1 MQIPFEVDPSEKVE
15 KGAEKSE
22 SVNPQNAQN
31 SESPKSPQELASKHP
46 PKPLTVTKLT
56 RQISLLLEG
65 KFRSLTVEAE
75 MSNVKKAASGHWY
88 FSLKDDQSQI
98 RGVMFRNAASG
109 LRFEPENGLEVV
121 VQGNLTVYQ
130 LRGEYQLMVFSMEP
144 KGLGALQLAFE
155 QLKAKL
161 EAEGLFAPEHK
172 LAIPFLPR
180 KIGIV
185 TSSTGAVIHDML
197 TVLKRR
203 FPGIPVL
210 FFPAAVQGETAAPSL
225 VEGILHLNT
234 LRESEQ
240 LDVLIVGRGG
250 GSMEDLWAFN
260 DEKLA
265 REIFAS
271 EIPVISAVGHETDF
285 TIADFVSD
293 LRAPTPSAALELA
306 VPNKQDLKYNVSQKQ
321 ERLQRTLLQLLE
333 RLRENYEA
341 LLRRLASPSAALR
354 QYAQR
359 VDDLDSLL
367 HERTK
372 HQLENLRNR
381 TSGISDKLF
390 LLSPERE
397 LSAHLHNLKILQ
409 ERLIRLV
416 DIFHKKQCDSVRQQI
431 DLLDSLSPLSVMH
444 RGYSVALD
452 EKGKSLRSVKEVHS
466 GEELQVRLEDGTL
479 QTKVV
484 SVKTKQRN

>member
-1 MQIPFEVDPSEKVE
+1 MQIPFEVDPPEKVE
-15 KGAEKSE
+15 NRDEKSE
-22 SVNPQNAQN
+22 IL
-31 SESPKSPQELASKHP
+31 SPQDQESSQSQPESLPKQQQ
-46 PKPLTVTKLT
+46 KPLTVTQLT

-65 KFRSLTVEAE
+65 KFQSLIVEAE
-75 MSNVKKAASGHWY
+75 LSNVKKAASGHWY

-98 RGVMFRNAASG
+98 RGVMFRNAAAG
-109 LRFEPENGLEVV
+109 LRFEPDNGLEVV
-121 VQGNLTVYQ
+121 VRGNITVYQ
-130 LRGEYQLMVFSMEP
+130 MRGDYQLMVSSMEP

-161 EAEGLFAPEHK
+161 EEEGLFAPEK
-172 LAIPFLPR
+172 KRLIPFLPR

-197 TVLKRR
+197 TVLERR

-210 FFPAAVQGETAAPSL
+210 FFPAAVQGETAVPSL
-225 VEGILHLNT
+225 VEGINHMNNI
-234 LRESEQ
+234 RESAQ
-240 LDVLIVGRGG
+240 IDVLIVGRGG

-265 REIFAS
+265 RAIFGS

-293 LRAPTPSAALELA
+293 LRAPTPSSALELA
-306 VPNKQDLKYNVSQKQ
+306 VPNKKDLKYTVSQKQ
-321 ERLQRTLLQLLE
+321 ERLQGTLLQMLG
-333 RLRENYEA
+333 RLQEKFEA
-341 LLRRLASPSAALR
+341 AQRRLASPSTALR

-372 HQLENLRNR
+372 QQLQNLRNR
-381 TSGISDKLF
+381 KSGIAEKLF

-397 LSAHLHNLKILQ
+397 LAPQGHTLKILQ
-409 ERLIRLV
+409 DRLIRAIGLL
-416 DIFHKKQCDSVRQQI
+416 HKKQSDSVRQQI

-452 EKGKSLRSVKEVHS
+452 KKGKSLRSVKKIHS
-466 GEELQVRLEDGTL
+466 GEELQLRLEDGTL
-479 QTKVV
+479 QTKVM
-484 SVKTKQRN
+484 SVKTEQKT

>member
-1 MQIPFEVDPSEKVE
+1 MQIPFEVDPPEKA
-15 KGAEKSE
+15 GNSSAKSKTLNPL
-22 SVNPQNAQN
+22 SPQNPQ
-31 SESPKSPQELASKHP
+31 SPQEAAAKQP
-46 PKPLTVTKLT
+46 PKSLTVTQLT
-56 RQISLLLEG
+56 RQITLLLEG
-65 KFRSLTVEAE
+65 KFRSLSVEAE
-75 MSNVKKAASGHWY
+75 LSNVKKAASGHWY
-88 FSLKDDQSQI
+88 FSLKDEQSQI
-98 RGVMFRNAASG
+98 RGVMFRNAAAG

-121 VQGNLTVYQ
+121 VRGNLTVYQ
-130 LRGEYQLMVFSMEP
+130 LRGEYQLMVSSMEP
-144 KGLGALQLAFE
+144 KGLGALQLAYE
-155 QLKAKL
+155 QLKINL

-172 LAIPFLPR
+172 RPIPFLPR

-185 TSSTGAVIHDML
+185 TSPTGAVIHDML
-197 TVLKRR
+197 TVLERR
-203 FPGIPVL
+203 FSGIPVL
-210 FFPAAVQGETAAPSL
+210 FFPAAVQGETAAPAL
-225 VEGILHLNT
+225 AEGIRHLNT
-234 LRESEQ
+234 LRESAQ

-265 REIFAS
+265 RAIFAS

-306 VPNKQDLKYNVSQKQ
+306 VPNKEDLKYNVSQKQ
-321 ERLQRTLLQLLE
+321 ERLQRTLLQMLD
-333 RLRENYEA
+333 RLRENFEA
-341 LLRRLASPSAALR
+341 ALRRLASPSAALR

-372 HQLENLRNR
+372 RQLENLRNR
-381 TSGISDKLF
+381 TSGIAEKLF
-390 LLSPERE
+390 LLSPGRE
-397 LSAHLHNLKILQ
+397 LSAHGHNLKILQ
-409 ERLIRLV
+409 ERLIRAVGLL
-416 DIFHKKQCDSVRQQI
+416 HKKQSDSVRQQM

-452 EKGKSLRSVKEVHS
+452 DKGKSLRSVKEVHS

-484 SVKTKQRN
+484 SVKTKAKK

>member
-1 MQIPFEVDPSEKVE
+1 MQIPFEVDPPEKVE
-15 KGAEKSE
+15 KRDEKSE
-22 SVNPQNAQN
+22 TL
-31 SESPKSPQELASKHP
+31 SPQEQESPQSQLEFLSKQKK
-46 PKPLTVTKLT
+46 KPLTVTQLT

-65 KFRSLTVEAE
+65 KFQSLIVEAE
-75 MSNVKKAASGHWY
+75 LSNVKKAASGHWY

-98 RGVMFRNAASG
+98 RGVMFRNAAAG
-109 LRFEPENGLEVV
+109 LRFEPDNGLEVV
-121 VQGNLTVYQ
+121 VRGNITVYQ
-130 LRGEYQLMVFSMEP
+130 MRGDYQIMVSSMEP

-161 EAEGLFAPEHK
+161 EEEGLFAPEKK
-172 LAIPFLPR
+172 LLIPFLPR

-197 TVLKRR
+197 TVLERR

-210 FFPAAVQGETAAPSL
+210 FFPAAVQGETAVPSL
-225 VEGILHLNT
+225 VEGINHMNNI
-234 LRESEQ
+234 RDSAQ
-240 LDVLIVGRGG
+240 IDVLIVGRGG

-265 REIFAS
+265 RAIFSS

-293 LRAPTPSAALELA
+293 LRAPTPSSALELA
-306 VPNKQDLKYNVSQKQ
+306 VPNKQDLKYTVSQKQ
-321 ERLQRTLLQLLE
+321 ERLQRTLLQMLG
-333 RLRENYEA
+333 RLQEIFEA
-341 LLRRLASPSAALR
+341 AQRRLASPSTALR

-372 HQLENLRNR
+372 RQLQNLRIKK
-381 TSGISDKLF
+381 SGIAEKLF

-397 LSAHLHNLKILQ
+397 LAPQGHSLKILQ
-409 ERLIRLV
+409 ERLIRAIGLL
-416 DIFHKKQCDSVRQQI
+416 HKKQSDSVRQQM

-452 EKGKSLRSVKEVHS
+452 KKGKSLRSVKKIHS
-466 GEELQVRLEDGTL
+466 GDELQLRMEDGTL
-479 QTKVV
+479 QTKVM
-484 SVKTKQRN
+484 SVKTEQKT

>member
-1 MQIPFEVDPSEKVE
+1 
-15 KGAEKSE
+15 
-22 SVNPQNAQN
+22 
-31 SESPKSPQELASKHP
+31 
-46 PKPLTVTKLT
+46 
-56 RQISLLLEG
+56 
-65 KFRSLTVEAE
+65 
-75 MSNVKKAASGHWY
+75 
-88 FSLKDDQSQI
+88 
-98 RGVMFRNAASG
+98 
-109 LRFEPENGLEVV
+109 
-121 VQGNLTVYQ
+121 
-130 LRGEYQLMVFSMEP
+130 
-144 KGLGALQLAFE
+144 
-155 QLKAKL
+155 
-161 EAEGLFAPEHK
+161 
-172 LAIPFLPR
+172 
-180 KIGIV
+180 
-185 TSSTGAVIHDML
+185 
-197 TVLKRR
+197 
-203 FPGIPVL
+203 
-210 FFPAAVQGETAAPSL
+210 
-225 VEGILHLNT
+225 
-234 LRESEQ
+234 
-240 LDVLIVGRGG
+240 
-250 GSMEDLWAFN
+250 
-260 DEKLA
+260 
-265 REIFAS
+265 
-271 EIPVISAVGHETDF
+271 
-285 TIADFVSD
+285 
-293 LRAPTPSAALELA
+293 LELA

-341 LLRRLASPSAALR
+341 LLPRLASPSAALR

-409 ERLIRLV
+409 ERLIRVV